1 MQTLLGQQGAAY
13 NALRTAGVP
22 DNLARLGSTDKDVM
36 KQLMDQYIVGQKYEL
51 KSIDRTDSWGQKTQQ
66 LVAVDPRD
74 PTNVIDVQSGQR
86 IGAGAAD
93 GATKVGTMV
102 QGPNGPTVIP
112 HPTSAATEA
121 TQGGQPPSRF
131 YAPGYNDYNIDQT
144 KRGDEYLAQFSQEVQ
159 AEVKNRMKGAPPS
172 LGRGG
177 AQISQHIGAITQKY
191 AEDMGVPMDAG
202 TQAQRMVWART
213 LGDDR
218 SGVGLQ
224 AKGFEQGMTHLSALS
239 DNLVKQKL
247 SGGMGI
253 EPVAHGINAAFSQY
267 GPQAELIR
275 EAQSLGTGIAGE
287 VGKLNSGQSGGGQ
300 HERQAAA
307 GLLSNPYNSRYD
319 AAGALRGTLKLME
332 GGLQAIEARR
342 TQLFGTDPKNWPKG
356 SEFVTD
362 QTRKEI
368 ANIQKNIA
376 KLEGTKTYKPDA
388 EIDRL
393 QVEPGEAPAQTAP
406 AAPQF
411 RPGGKYTVDARG
423 NVVSGQ

>member
-1 MQTLLGQQGAAY
+1 
-13 NALRTAGVP
+13 
-22 DNLARLGSTDKDVM
+22 
-36 KQLMDQYIVGQKYEL
+36 
-51 KSIDRTDSWGQKTQQ
+51 
-66 LVAVDPRD
+66 
-74 PTNVIDVQSGQR
+74 
-86 IGAGAAD
+86 
-93 GATKVGTMV
+93 
-102 QGPNGPTVIP
+102 
-112 HPTSAATEA
+112 
-121 TQGGQPPSRF
+121 
-131 YAPGYNDYNIDQT
+131 
-144 KRGDEYLAQFSQEVQ
+144 
-159 AEVKNRMKGAPPS
+159 
-172 LGRGG
+172 
-177 AQISQHIGAITQKY
+177 
-191 AEDMGVPMDAG
+191 
-202 TQAQRMVWART
+202 
-213 LGDDR
+213 
-218 SGVGLQ
+218 
-224 AKGFEQGMTHLSALS
+224 
-239 DNLVKQKL
+239 
-247 SGGMGI
+247 MGI

-307 GLLSNPYNSRYD
+307 ALLSNPYNSRYD

-393 QVEPGEAPAQTAP
+393 RVEPGEAPAATTPMKA
-406 AAPQF
+406 
-411 RPGGKYTVDARG
+411 GGTYVFDPKTNKMVL
-423 NVVSGQ
+423 Q

>member
-1 MQTLLGQQGAAY
+1 
-13 NALRTAGVP
+13 
-22 DNLARLGSTDKDVM
+22 
-36 KQLMDQYIVGQKYEL
+36 
-51 KSIDRTDSWGQKTQQ
+51 
-66 LVAVDPRD
+66 
-74 PTNVIDVQSGQR
+74 
-86 IGAGAAD
+86 
-93 GATKVGTMV
+93 
-102 QGPNGPTVIP
+102 
-112 HPTSAATEA
+112 
-121 TQGGQPPSRF
+121 
-131 YAPGYNDYNIDQT
+131 
-144 KRGDEYLAQFSQEVQ
+144 
-159 AEVKNRMKGAPPS
+159 
-172 LGRGG
+172 
-177 AQISQHIGAITQKY
+177 
-191 AEDMGVPMDAG
+191 MGVPMDAG

-213 LGDDR
+213 LGNDT

-239 DNLVKQKL
+239 DNLVKQNL

-253 EPVAHGINAAFSQY
+253 EPIAHGINAAFSQY

-393 QVEPGEAPAQTAP
+393 QVEPGEAPAAAP
-406 AAPQF
+406 AATTPMKA
-411 RPGGKYTVDARG
+411 GGTYVFDPKTNKMVL
-423 NVVSGQ
+423 Q